1 MSDQPQPDNVNDTRP
16 TASAGPALSE
26 LGKRGATRRR
36 LGKAGIGAAG
46 VFWTLD
52 SKATG
57 FACRT
62 PSGFYSSKIHNS
74 ATAPKTM
81 CEGWPP
87 SVWCYI
93 GSYYWPRSCGSD
105 VMFASIF
112 PCTTSG
118 TRACYGKATMLQVLK
133 GLSGDKDRLG
143 AELAAAYLNVLTDKV
158 KMIDASDLT
167 NMWKQIQAGG
177 AYKVSST
184 VFLAWKD
191 LADFLKQTHY

>member
-1 MSDQPQPDNVNDTRP
+1 MADQHQSDNPNPSHPSERP
-16 TASAGPALSE
+16 APALAE
-26 LGKRGATRRR
+26 LGKRGAARRR

-46 VFWTLD
+46 VLWTLD

-62 PSGFYSSKIHNS
+62 PSGFYSSKMHKS

-87 SVWCYI
+87 KVWCII
-93 GSYYWPRSCGSD
+93 GSYYWPKSCGSD
-105 VMFASIF
+105 VKFGSIF
-112 PCTTSG
+112 PCITSG
-118 TRACYGKATMLQVLK
+118 TRDCYANKTILEVLN
-133 GLSGDKDRLG
+133 GLGSDKDGLG

-158 KMIDASDLT
+158 SMIDNQDLS
-167 NMWKQIQAGG
+167 NMWKSIQGG
-177 AYKVSST
+177 SYKVSSN
-184 VFLAWKD
+184 VYLSWKE